1 MHGPKMYGDNRN
13 ENVNCIERKLVMH
26 GSKTLHGAILTK
38 MKNREE
44 KLFNL
49 SFWIEGL
56 T

>member
-26 GSKTLHGAILTK
+26 GSKILHGAILTK